1 MKDIKAKLRNLDVTP
16 RKARVIADLIRN
28 KAALEAK
35 AELRTRR
42 ERAAEPI
49 LKLLESAIANA
60 KNLGFKTDR
69 LIVEEIRVDGGQILK
84 RWLPRAQGRASALQ
98 KKRSHV
104 FIRLKESAK
113 VKLSRFNFS
122 DKSAKTERPKAKQ
135 SSEKSDIKAVKKPKV
150 ETAEKTTGL
159 EEPKDKGGLVRRV
172 LRRKS
177 I

>member
-1 MKDIKAKLRNLDVTP
+1 MNDIRAKLKNLDVTP
-16 RKARVIADLIRN
+16 RKARVIADLIRGRS
-28 KAALEAK
+28 AFEAK
-35 AELRTRR
+35 AELQTRR
-42 ERAAEPI
+42 ERAAKPI

-60 KNLGFKTDR
+60 KNLGFKTDN
-69 LIVEEIRVDGGQILK
+69 LIIGEIRVDGGQILK

-104 FIRLKESAK
+104 FMRLKESAG
-113 VKLSRFNFS
+113 VKPSRFNFS
-122 DKSAKTERPKAKQ
+122 DKNAKTERSKTKKL
-135 SSEKSDIKAVKKPKV
+135 SKKSDIKAVKKPKV
-150 ETAEKTTGL
+150 EAVEKTTGL